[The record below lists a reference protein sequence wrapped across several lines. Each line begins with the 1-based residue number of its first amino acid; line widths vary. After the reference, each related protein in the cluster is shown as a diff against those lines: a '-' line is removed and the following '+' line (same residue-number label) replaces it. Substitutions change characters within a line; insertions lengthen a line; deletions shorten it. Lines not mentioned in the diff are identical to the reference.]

1 MEYQKDCI
9 DSLIRVMAP
18 CLVFRDPAS
27 IYQMFSGHSRLNR
40 PADWGLFYLPSDC
53 NGGLVEA
60 TLSIMG

>member
-1 MEYQKDCI
+1 
-9 DSLIRVMAP
+9 MAP

-40 PADWGLFYLPSDC
+40 PADLGLSYLPSDC